1 MTPVELVRRTA
12 LSRAVLRIV
21 ATLWLGL
28 LIVGSLQPARPSVIK
43 GVHREIHWVAFA
55 GAVLLLCCLSRTRSW
70 EILSAFNIFFL
81 GVSLEVLQHLI
92 YRNALEWR
100 DVSDDGF
107 AILVAFGLYS
117 LTGAW
122 KPRSD
127 SRSAPTVI

>member
-28 LIVGSLQPARPSVIK
+28 LIVGSLQPARPSIIK

>member
-28 LIVGSLQPARPSVIK
+28 LIVGSLQPARPSIIK

-127 SRSAPTVI
+127 SRSAQL